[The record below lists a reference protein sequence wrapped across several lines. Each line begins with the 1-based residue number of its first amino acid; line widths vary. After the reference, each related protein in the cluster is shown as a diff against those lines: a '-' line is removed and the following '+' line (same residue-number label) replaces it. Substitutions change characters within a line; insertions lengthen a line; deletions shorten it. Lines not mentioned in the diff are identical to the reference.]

1 MPRFIKQRDHS
12 YQYKRTYLY
21 RASCP
26 LEELAKLSWS
36 IGRFAIGGFE
46 IAEHVSH
53 AFRPDADPVFNE
65 VAHEAA
71 MNGLHHR
78 FIGRQ
83 GVCFLQPTSHPRG
96 YYSLLKFIASR
107 EGSCRQIDILEAWN
121 WKYPRSAL
129 IRLTC
134 SRLVSI
140 VERMT
145 ESGTMGIFYEATDL
159 GKAYL
164 EAAKP
169 YIVKRSAKSS

>member
-21 RASCP
+21 RATCP
-26 LEELAKLSWS
+26 LDELEKLSWS
-36 IGRFAIGGFE
+36 IGGFE
-46 IAEHVSH
+46 IEEHVSH

-65 VAHEAA
+65 IAHEAA
-71 MNGLHHR
+71 MKGLHNR
-78 FIGRQ
+78 LIGRQ

-107 EGSCRQIDILEAWN
+107 EGSCRQIDIMEAWN
-121 WKYPRSAL
+121 WKYPQSAL
-129 IRLTC
+129 IRLTG

-145 ESGTMGIFYEATDL
+145 ESGTIGYFYEATDL